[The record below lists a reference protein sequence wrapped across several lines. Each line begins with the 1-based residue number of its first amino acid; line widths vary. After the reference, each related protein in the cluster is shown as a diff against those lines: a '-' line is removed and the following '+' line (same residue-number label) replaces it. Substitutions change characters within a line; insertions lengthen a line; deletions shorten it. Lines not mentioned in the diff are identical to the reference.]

1 MWTATDNSTAMDD
14 GDLARRRR
22 GEPHADK
29 NGERSSGASARR
41 RRGRSAD
48 TARLRGLLRK
58 CATVR
63 VWGGEMQRGEQRLGE
78 LWRSGAELSRSGGR
92 GVAGVL
98 ILGEDE

>member
-1 MWTATDNSTAMDD
+1 V
-14 GDLARRRR
+14 
-22 GEPHADK
+22 
-29 NGERSSGASARR
+29 
-41 RRGRSAD
+41 
-48 TARLRGLLRK
+48 RLRGLLRK